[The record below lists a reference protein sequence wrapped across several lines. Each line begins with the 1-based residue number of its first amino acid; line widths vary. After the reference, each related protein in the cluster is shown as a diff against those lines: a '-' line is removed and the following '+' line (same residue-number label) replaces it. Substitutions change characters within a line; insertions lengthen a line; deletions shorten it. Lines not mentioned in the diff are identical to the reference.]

1 MKKCPNCGKMNLDKS
16 DVCKECQCE
25 IDCVAPGTF
34 AIHSAAMS
42 EEIQPKK
49 RVTNYGRNIVTVL
62 LAIVMFPIAWI
73 AIYLWNGYDIIANG
87 SDYYGGWTISFY
99 ALLVSIGIV
108 LIGFAIEYLKSDEQ
122 KLIDIQFDND
132 QTSIC
137 PHCGSHNIKIYRKGY
152 NYGKGLKWSLLG
164 GGRYG
169 RYVAGMDSNKA
180 CCRCMNCGNDW
191 ETDYDYRL
199 IH

>member
-1 MKKCPNCGKMNLDKS
+1 MKKCPNCGKMNLDKA

-34 AIHSAAMS
+34 AIPSASMS
-42 EEIQPKK
+42 KEAQPNK

-62 LAIVMFPIAWI
+62 LGIVMFPVAWI

-99 ALLVSIGIV
+99 ALLVSVVIIV
-108 LIGFAIEYLKSDEQ
+108 VGFLIEHFKSDEQ

-132 QTSIC
+132 KTSIC
-137 PHCGSHNIKIYRKGY
+137 PHCGSHNIKVYRKGY
-152 NYGKGLKWSLLG
+152 NYKTGFWGSIFGVRGAGYAG
-164 GGRYG
+164 GFD
-169 RYVAGMDSNKA
+169 ANKA
-180 CCRCMNCGNDW
+180 CCRCMNCGKDW

-199 IH
+199 L